1 MKLEVVVV
9 PVFDVDKAKDFYQAL
24 GWRLDADFVT
34 GADFRVVQLTPPG
47 SARSVI
53 FGTGLT
59 SAVPGSAQGLQLVVT
74 DIDAA
79 RAKLAD
85 RGAEVSEVFHDAGR
99 VFHHAGTQG
108 RVSGPGAGSP
118 ELRLVRVVRRPGR
131 QRMVRPGGHHPPSGP
146 VTGSSPVTAGRQVLA
161 EQETPMQ
168 VTYDSAA
175 DLAEALR
182 RAAAA
187 HGKHEEQLGH
197 PDPDRRDQLRHT
209 LPIRRVGGGRRRR
222 ARRAPDDQH
231 RRHRRDLRHRRRP
244 AAHLRLRRI
253 T

>member
-1 MKLEVVVV
+1 VDMKLEVVVV

-47 SARSVI
+47 SACSVI

-59 SAVPGSAQGLQLVVT
+59 SAVPGSAQGL
-74 DIDAA
+74 
-79 RAKLAD
+79 
-85 RGAEVSEVFHDAGR
+85 
-99 VFHHAGTQG
+99 
-108 RVSGPGAGSP
+108 
-118 ELRLVRVVRRPGR
+118 
-131 QRMVRPGGHHPPSGP
+131 
-146 VTGSSPVTAGRQVLA
+146 
-161 EQETPMQ
+161 
-168 VTYDSAA
+168 
-175 DLAEALR
+175 
-182 RAAAA
+182 
-187 HGKHEEQLGH
+187 QLGH

-231 RRHRRDLRHRRRP
+231 RCHRRDLRHRRRP